1 MFTDPELARIG
12 LSETEAKERGV
23 AYRLTKTPM
32 VAVFRAQTLSETR
45 GFMKASLM
53 PRATASSALQPLEL
67 EQETPWRQSRS
78 QCWRDSLIPHCV
90 TPFLL
95 IQLYRKV
102 SFRFLQMCRPRQ
114 IEKQRTINQ

>member
-1 MFTDPELARIG
+1 P
-12 LSETEAKERGV
+12 
-23 AYRLTKTPM
+23 
-32 VAVFRAQTLSETR
+32 
-45 GFMKASLM
+45 SLIR
-53 PRATASSALQPLEL
+53 RATASSALQPLEL

-78 QCWRDSLIPHCV
+78 QCWRDSLIAHCV

-114 IEKQRTINQ
+114 IEKQRTINQRNLMQTTQADSRSEPVAQKGKFA